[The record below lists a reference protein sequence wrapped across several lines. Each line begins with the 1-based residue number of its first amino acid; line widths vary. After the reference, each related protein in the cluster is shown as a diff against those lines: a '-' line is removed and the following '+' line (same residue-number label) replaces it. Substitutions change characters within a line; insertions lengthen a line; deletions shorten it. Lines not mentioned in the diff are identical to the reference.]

1 LSRVSFRL
9 RNLEGTIAWGLAVS
23 TAWIAMVQLPDVTV
37 AWLSAFMA
45 LSVGAWS
52 RAFPASHPSA
62 MLARAALLLVTA
74 LFLHLDPAAGGVTG
88 AFFFWPI
95 AIASTYALLLDRVWS
110 LGIFV
115 LAALEFAAAA
125 WLLPGPVAWRPV
137 LASLGVLVAWPVVAL
152 LFARTIHRTDGE
164 VEASLT
170 DPHTGLYN
178 ASGLITHGSE
188 LFRQAR
194 KEERPLSLALLRISD
209 ENGTTTAVG
218 PASVRKGMARA
229 VRALCAQAG
238 GGAIAARFGSNEYA
252 VLLPGMTS
260 AQAKA
265 MLQAR
270 LGQPPV
276 IEVDVRNQKMQ
287 VPVEMA
293 ASALRDQ
300 MTSLHDLYARVRHKL
315 RHRIADESRAHDD

>member
-1 LSRVSFRL
+1 
-9 RNLEGTIAWGLAVS
+9 
-23 TAWIAMVQLPDVTV
+23 MVQFPDVTV

-62 MLARAALLLVTA
+62 MLARAALLLATA
-74 LFLHLDPAAGGVTG
+74 LFLHLDPASGGVTG

-95 AIASTYALLLDRVWS
+95 AIASTYALLLDRVWA
-110 LGIFV
+110 LGVFV

-125 WLLPGPVAWRPV
+125 WLLPGPVAWRSV
-137 LASLGVLVAWPVVAL
+137 VASLGVLVAWPVVAL

-194 KEERPLSLALLRISD
+194 KEERPLSLALLRIAD
-209 ENGTTTAVG
+209 ENGTITAVG

-229 VRALCAQAG
+229 VREICAHAG

-270 LGQPPV
+270 LGQPAV
-276 IEVDVRNQKMQ
+276 IEVDVRDQKMQ

-300 MTSLHDLYARVRHKL
+300 MASLHDLYARVRHKL